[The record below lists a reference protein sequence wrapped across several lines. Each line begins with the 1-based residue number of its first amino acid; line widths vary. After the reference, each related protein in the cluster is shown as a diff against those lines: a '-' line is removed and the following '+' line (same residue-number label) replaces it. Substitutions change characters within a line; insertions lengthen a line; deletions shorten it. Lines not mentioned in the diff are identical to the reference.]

1 MKNYILKLI
10 KKKLSLNLS
19 SPTNLTQN
27 VILNNKEM
35 KYARKHPKKR
45 FH

>member
-1 MKNYILKLI
+1 MKNYIFKLI
-10 KKKLSLNLS
+10 KKKIKPKLVKS
-19 SPTNLTQN
+19 NLTQN